1 MNAKNIW
8 LRLRP
13 TNVMKILSKL
23 PLSPTPRMLRQFAA
37 GWLVCFL
44 ALAFRFGLLH
54 HAPLGLR
61 LAVIS
66 VAGIIGLL
74 APRALRWPFVVLT
87 VAAFPIGWV
96 MTQLVLALMFYCVLT
111 PVAWVFRW
119 RGRDALQ
126 LRQRD
131 RATFWAERNEQT
143 PPEKYLKQF

>member
-1 MNAKNIW
+1 
-8 LRLRP
+8 
-13 TNVMKILSKL
+13 
-23 PLSPTPRMLRQFAA
+23 MLRQFAA

-44 ALAFRFGLLH
+44 ALAFRFGLMH
-54 HAPLGLR
+54 HSPIGVR
-61 LAVIS
+61 LAVVS

-74 APRALRWPFVVLT
+74 FPGVLRWPFVVLT

-111 PVAWVFRW
+111 PVALVFRW

-126 LRQRD
+126 LRKREQSTR
-131 RATFWAERNEQT
+131 WVERHEAT